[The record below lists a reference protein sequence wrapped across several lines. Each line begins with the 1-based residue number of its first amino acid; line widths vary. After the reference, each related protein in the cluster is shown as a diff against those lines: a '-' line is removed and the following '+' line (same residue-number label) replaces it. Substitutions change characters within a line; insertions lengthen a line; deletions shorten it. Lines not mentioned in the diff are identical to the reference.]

1 MKALML
7 GWEFPPLHSG
17 GLGVATKN
25 LAMSLARRGVP
36 VCFALPNFVFTQIK
50 EKGGHEQEFE
60 VAACDSEM
68 TFEMIRIKSSLSN
81 PYVTAE
87 SYAEEVKA
95 HAGKDPSNT
104 LYSDNLMSEIERYA
118 QEMDKLASERS
129 FHLVHGHDWITFPAA
144 VKVKERQG
152 TPFVAHVHATEM
164 DRTGG
169 NPNQEIYDRE
179 RNGMEQADRI
189 IAVSNYTKELLKKHY
204 GINGDKIQVLHNG
217 CEAVSNRTQYEYDR
231 FKERKTVLF
240 LGRVALQKGPDW
252 FVKIAKRVLEKERNV
267 QFLIAG
273 TGGMLPDVLKEIA
286 HSGISNHVIPLGFL
300 DEVGREEAFSNTDVY
315 VMPSVSEPFGL
326 SAIEAAQRGI
336 PVIMSKQSG
345 AREVLGNSLSADF
358 WNVDKMAHYIL
369 AALHYSALHKTL
381 SKKGR
386 HELTHLTWDKQAEKL
401 HQMYGEMHS
410 AFHY

>member
-1 MKALML
+1 ML

-25 LAMSLARRGVP
+25 LALSLSRRGVP

-50 EKGGHEQEFE
+50 QQNGHEQEFE
-60 VAACDSEM
+60 VAGCDSEL
-68 TFEMIRIKSSLSN
+68 TFEMIRIKSSIAS
-81 PYVTAE
+81 PYVTSE
-87 SYAEEVKA
+87 QYADEVRT
-95 HAGKDPSNT
+95 HGGKDASGT
-104 LYSDNLMSEIERYA
+104 LYGQNLMSEIERYA
-118 QEMDKLASERS
+118 HEMDKLASERQ

-144 VKVKERQG
+144 VKVKQRQG

-179 RNGMEQADRI
+179 RQGMEQADRI
-189 IAVSNYTKELLKKHY
+189 IAVSNYTKQLLQKHY
-204 GINGDKIQVLHNG
+204 GINGDKIAVVHNG
-217 CEAVSNRTQYEYDR
+217 AESVHNRIQNDFDR

-252 FVKIAKRVLEKERNV
+252 FVKIARRVLDKERNV

-273 TGGMLPDVLKEIA
+273 TGGMMPDVLKEIA
-286 HSGISNHVIPLGFL
+286 HSGIGNHVIPLGFL
-300 DEVGREEAFSNTDVY
+300 DEHGREEAFRNTDVY
-315 VMPSVSEPFGL
+315 IMPSVSEPFGL

-345 AREVLGNSLSADF
+345 AREVLGHSLTADF
-358 WNVDKMAHYIL
+358 WDVDKMAHFIL
-369 AALHYSALHKTL
+369 AALHYRALHKTL
-381 SKKGR
+381 SHKGR
-386 HELTHLTWDKQAEKL
+386 HEITHLSWDKQAEKMHGIYRDL
-401 HQMYGEMHS
+401 HP
-410 AFHY
+410 AFHH